1 MTIITLPKKLTKEG
15 NLVIIPKREYEKLL
29 KAFRILKNQEII
41 LNLAKDAKRLKKKGK
56 LPVLK
61 SLKDLR

>member
-1 MTIITLPKKLTKEG
+1 LLCQKKL
-15 NLVIIPKREYEKLL
+15 PLL
-29 KAFRILKNQEII
+29 K
-41 LNLAKDAKRLKKKGK
+41 LAKEARKLKKKGK